1 MFFLKKSERGNG
13 RGRMGHKKK
22 TCHNSQRAVACNM
35 FNLKILIKDSLTT
48 FINYLLNN
56 LP

>member
-1 MFFLKKSERGNG
+1 M
-13 RGRMGHKKK
+13 HKKHA
-22 TCHNSQRAVACNM
+22 TTLNELWACNM

-48 FINYLLNN
+48 FINFLLNN

>member
-1 MFFLKKSERGNG
+1 M
-13 RGRMGHKKK
+13 HKK